1 MNAIEIN
8 QLSKSFGERK
18 ILDAISFV
26 VPKGSVVGFVGE
38 NGAGKTTT
46 MKLILGLLKSDSGQI
61 TVCDEPVVY
70 GNAQTNRKIGYLPDV
85 PQFYSF
91 MTATEYLNF
100 CGKISGLGKQ
110 LTSRID
116 EILQLVNLEKNTK
129 KISSYSRG
137 MRQRLGLAQALLS
150 KPEILICDEPTSA
163 LDPLGRKA
171 FLDLLLAIKQETT
184 VLFSSHILSD
194 VEQISDYVAILHQ
207 GKIKLFGEMEE
218 LKTQFRQEDYLLQF
232 ASSQETEHF
241 CQLAKG
247 AAINWTREKHQLII
261 PENQTF
267 QQGQK
272 VLQLMAENE
281 LVPLLFQKNE
291 SSLEKIYLEVV
302 K

>member
-18 ILDAISFV
+18 ILDAISFA

-61 TVCDEPVVY
+61 TVCNEPVVY

-91 MTATEYLNF
+91 MTAAEYLHF

-110 LTSRID
+110 LSSQID
-116 EILQLVNLEKNTK
+116 EILQLVNLEKSNK

-137 MRQRLGLAQALLS
+137 MKQRLGLAQALLS

-218 LKTQFRQEDYLLQF
+218 LKIKFRQEDYHLQF
-232 ASSQETEHF
+232 ATPEDTARF
-241 CQLAKG
+241 CHLADA
-247 AAINWTREKHQLII
+247 AAIDWKRENHQLTI
-261 PENQTF
+261 PENPSS

-272 VLQLMAENE
+272 VLQLLVENE
-281 LVPLLFQKNE
+281 LVPQLFQKND

>member
-1 MNAIEIN
+1 MNVIEIN

-116 EILQLVNLEKNTK
+116 EILQLVNLEKTPK
-129 KISSYSRG
+129 K
-137 MRQRLGLAQALLS
+137 
-150 KPEILICDEPTSA
+150 SA
-163 LDPLGRKA
+163 ATHG
-171 FLDLLLAIKQETT
+171 
-184 VLFSSHILSD
+184 
-194 VEQISDYVAILHQ
+194 
-207 GKIKLFGEMEE
+207 G
-218 LKTQFRQEDYLLQF
+218 
-232 ASSQETEHF
+232 
-241 CQLAKG
+241 
-247 AAINWTREKHQLII
+247 
-261 PENQTF
+261 
-267 QQGQK
+267 
-272 VLQLMAENE
+272 
-281 LVPLLFQKNE
+281 
-291 SSLEKIYLEVV
+291 
-302 K
+302 